1 MAAVEKDFRV
11 KTGLLVEGNISAI
24 DYNSTSDE
32 RLKTNISK
40 IENGID
46 VIKELNGVDFEWKY
60 NGKKT
65 SGVIAQ
71 QVQKI
76 LPNSVSETDE
86 GILKVN
92 YSSIIAYLIESIKEL
107 NEKIELLERKVDK

>member
-11 KTGLLVEGNISAI
+11 KTGLLVEGDISAI

-40 IENGID
+40 IENGLEI
-46 VIKELNGVDFEWKY
+46 IQNLTGVDFEWKH
-60 NGKKT
+60 NGRKT

-71 QVQKI
+71 QIMEI

-107 NEKIELLERKVDK
+107 NSKIDLLESKIDK

>member
-1 MAAVEKDFRV
+1 MAAFEKDFRV

-32 RLKTNISK
+32 RLKKDISK
-40 IENGID
+40 IENGLE
-46 VIKELNGVDFEWKY
+46 VVQKLTGVDFEWKH

-71 QVQKI
+71 QVIEI

-107 NEKIELLERKVDK
+107 NNKIELLEAKIDK